1 MLNFLPFFKN
11 NPASKIR
18 SITNNQQ
25 KVSKEQ
31 IRLVVENAV
40 FSNIMSLLLAFIF
53 VVAIWK
59 DQPQLFLLGW
69 LIFMSMVALVR
80 LITARIIKQSSRDQ
94 DDRLQYS
101 RWFLFAVLFSAA
113 GWGVASYSL
122 FPENPAHQLMLGII
136 ISGLVAGG
144 VPVLAPVVS
153 LFYGYALLLLV
164 PLGLRLVTMGGD
176 YITLSILTVIFFIL
190 MAVSAFRVNR
200 SILSTLELR
209 FHNESLVR
217 FLTDARNESE
227 DLNEELAVEIEQR
240 KRIENELQ
248 KAKELA
254 ETANRTK
261 SEFLANMSHEIR
273 TPMNG
278 ILGTLQMLQDSWLD
292 NSQRELVYI
301 AYNSGESLLSLL
313 NDILDFSKIE
323 AGKLELEY
331 IAFELK
337 HLIDDLMMLLK
348 QKADDQGIDLVCEIA
363 PATPAVITGDPVRMR
378 QILANLLTNAIKF
391 TEQGEVKLRVIVL
404 EQDSGRVRLRIEVLD
419 TGIGIANEAQ
429 RKLFKSF
436 TQADGTTTRKYGGTG
451 LGLAIVRQLV
461 TMMHGQLGVDSVHGK
476 GSCFWIE
483 TGFEVMDQS
492 QLLVEQPE
500 RIGEISSLSGRVLL
514 VEDNPINQEV
524 AKKMLEKIGLE
535 YELATNGQE
544 AIEQL
549 QASDNFNLVLMD
561 CQMPV
566 KDGYEATGEI
576 RAMESKNKIR
586 HIPVIAM
593 TANAMEGDREKCLDA
608 GMDDYLPKPVK
619 MAEMKKVLRRWIY

>member
-1 MLNFLPFFKN
+1 MLNSLFSRKN
-11 NPASKIR
+11 NPVS
-18 SITNNQQ
+18 NNQR
-25 KVSKEQ
+25 KVSQEQ
-31 IRLVVENAV
+31 IRLVVENAS
-40 FSNIMSLLLAFIF
+40 FSNIMSLLLAFF
-53 VVAIWK
+53 LAFALWQDKSQIW
-59 DQPQLFLLGW
+59 LLLW
-69 LIFMSMVALVR
+69 LIFMSVVALIR
-80 LITARIIKQSSRDQ
+80 LVTARIIKQSSRDQ
-94 DDRLQYS
+94 DERVRFS
-101 RWFLFAVLFSAA
+101 HGFLVSVLFSAA
-113 GWGVASYSL
+113 GWGVASFFL
-122 FPENPAHQLMLGII
+122 FPENPAHQLMLGIM

-144 VPVLAPVVS
+144 VPVLAPIVA
-153 LFYGYALLLLV
+153 LFYSYALLLLV
-164 PLGLRLVTMGGD
+164 PLGLKLVILGGD
-176 YITLSILTVIFFIL
+176 YLILALLSLMFFIL
-190 MAVSAFRVNR
+190 MAVSGYRVNR

-240 KRIENELQ
+240 KRIESELQ

-292 NSQRELVYI
+292 NSQRELVSI

-331 IAFELK
+331 IAFELRP
-337 HLIDDLMMLLK
+337 LIEDLLVLHEK
-348 QKADDQGIDLVCEIA
+348 RTRDQGIKLLSEID
-363 PATPAVITGDPVRMR
+363 TELPAVIKGDPVRVR
-378 QILANLLTNAIKF
+378 QILTNLLTNAIKF
-391 TEQGEVKLRVIVL
+391 TEKGDVIVKVKVL
-404 EQDSGRVRLRIEVLD
+404 DQDHGRVRLRLQVED
-419 TGIGIANEAQ
+419 PGIGIAEDAQ

-436 TQADGTTTRKYGGTG
+436 TQADGSTTRKYGGTG

-461 TMMHGQLGVDSVHGK
+461 TMMHGQLGVDSVPGK
-476 GSCFWIE
+476 GSCFWFEI
-483 TGFEVMDQS
+483 GFEVLDQP
-492 QLLVEQPE
+492 QVVAEHPEQMNA
-500 RIGEISSLSGRVLL
+500 IANVTGRVLL
-514 VEDNPINQEV
+514 VEDNPVNQEV

-535 YELATNGQE
+535 YELAANGQE
-544 AIEQL
+544 AIEL
-549 QASDNFNLVLMD
+549 LLSNDSFNLVLMD

-576 RAMESKNKIR
+576 RALEMQDKIR

-593 TANAMEGDREKCLDA
+593 TANAMEGDREKCLSA

-619 MAEMKKVLRRWIY
+619 MTEMKKVIGRWIN